1 MTILRHTLTPIL
13 IFLLSVSIA
22 WADSEDDSDASMTVP
37 GVRSLTL
44 EQQSLHFEP
53 TLTQMIDGWTQQKP
67 IIARV
72 SANVGWVLT
81 VHGSS
86 DLWDA
91 PWDKPVTDL
100 YWRYASG
107 EYAPLTTDMVEVVS
121 GGPCN
126 QLTYPIH
133 FMVKLDL
140 ADDVPG
146 DYYYEYI
153 VFELAAP

>member
-1 MTILRHTLTPIL
+1 MKILKHILTPIL
-13 IFLLSVSIA
+13 IFLLAVPWA
-22 WADSEDDSDASMTVP
+22 WADVEDESDTSMTVP

-44 EQQSLHFEP
+44 DQQSLHFEP
-53 TLTQMIDGWTQQKP
+53 TIEEMINGWTQQKP

-81 VHGSS
+81 VRGSS
-86 DLWDA
+86 ELWEA
-91 PWDKPVTDL
+91 PWSKPVTDL
-100 YWRYASG
+100 YWKYDGG
-107 EYAPLTTDMVEVVS
+107 EYAPLTTDVVEIVS

-126 QLTYPIH
+126 QHTFPVH

-140 ADDVPG
+140 EKDVPG
-146 DYYYEYI
+146 EYYYNYI